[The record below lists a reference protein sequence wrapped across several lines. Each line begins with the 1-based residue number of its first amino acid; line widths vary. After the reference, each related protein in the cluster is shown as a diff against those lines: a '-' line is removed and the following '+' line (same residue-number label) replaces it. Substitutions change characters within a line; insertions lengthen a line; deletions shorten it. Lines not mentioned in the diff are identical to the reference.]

1 MDGGTVALK
10 PGVYKTAVLEQ
21 RRLLAMLE
29 ERPISKPVRFVGGA
43 DVSSSM
49 FSKTGFGGIVVLDL
63 ENKMKLEDSAVV
75 KREIDFPYIPGLLG
89 FREVPVLSA
98 AYGLLKIEPDVMI
111 VDAQG
116 VAHPRGFGA
125 AAHLGV
131 VLGVPT
137 IGCAKSRLCGEYEEP
152 GAEKGSSTPLTLD
165 GKEIGR
171 VLRTRTN
178 VKPLFISRGHL
189 VTLQD
194 CLTVVMSSLTKYRL
208 PEPIRLAHQLVN
220 EFRRIN
226 T

>member
-63 ENKMKLEDSAVV
+63 ENKMKLADSAVV

-152 GAEKGSSTPLTLD
+152 GAEKGSSSPLTLD

-171 VLRTRTN
+171 VLRTKTN

-194 CLTVVMSSLTKYRL
+194 CVNVVMSSLTKYRL
-208 PEPIRLAHQLVN
+208 PEPSRQAHQLVN
-220 EFRRIN
+220 EFRKRSS
-226 T
+226 

>member
-1 MDGGTVALK
+1 MALK
-10 PGVYKTAVLEQ
+10 QGVYKTAVLEQ

-29 ERPISKPVRFVGGA
+29 ERPISKPARFVGGA

-63 ENKMKLEDSAVV
+63 ENKMKLADSAVV

-131 VLGVPT
+131 ILGVPT

-152 GAEKGSSTPLTLD
+152 GAEKGSSSPLTLD

-171 VLRTRTN
+171 VLRTKTN

-194 CLTVVMSSLTKYRL
+194 CVNVVMSSLTKYRL
-208 PEPIRLAHQLVN
+208 PEPSRQAHQLVN
-220 EFRRIN
+220 EFRKRSS
-226 T
+226 

>member
-1 MDGGTVALK
+1 MALK
-10 PGVYKTAVLEQ
+10 PGVYKNAVLEQ

-29 ERPISKPVRFVGGA
+29 ERPISKPARFVGGA

-63 ENKMKLEDSAVV
+63 ENKMKLADSAVV

-98 AYGLLKIEPDVMI
+98 AYGLLKIKPDVMI

-137 IGCAKSRLCGEYEEP
+137 IGCAKSRLCGEYEDP
-152 GAEKGSSTPLTLD
+152 GMEKGSSTPLNLD

>member
-1 MDGGTVALK
+1 
-10 PGVYKTAVLEQ
+10 
-21 RRLLAMLE
+21 
-29 ERPISKPVRFVGGA
+29 
-43 DVSSSM
+43 
-49 FSKTGFGGIVVLDL
+49 
-63 ENKMKLEDSAVV
+63 
-75 KREIDFPYIPGLLG
+75 
-89 FREVPVLSA
+89 
-98 AYGLLKIEPDVMI
+98 MI

-137 IGCAKSRLCGEYEEP
+137 IGCAKSRLCGEYEDP
-152 GAEKGSSTPLTLD
+152 GMEKGSSTPLNLD